1 MQKFQ
6 KYTQNLR
13 YDDEFVYSYQTK
25 VAKIDFINNTL
36 CRLGY
41 WSQTISKHINYAAD
55 RLGLKVIEMEVT
67 K

>member
-41 WSQTISKHINYAAD
+41 WSQTTSKHINYAAD
-55 RLGLKVIEMEVT
+55 RLGLKVIEMEG
-67 K
+67 

>member
-6 KYTQNLR
+6 RYTQNLR
-13 YDDEFVYSYQTK
+13 YDDECIYSYRTK

-41 WSQTISKHINYAAD
+41 WSQTTSKHINYAAAM
-55 RLGLKVIEMEVT
+55 LGLNVIDMED
-67 K
+67 